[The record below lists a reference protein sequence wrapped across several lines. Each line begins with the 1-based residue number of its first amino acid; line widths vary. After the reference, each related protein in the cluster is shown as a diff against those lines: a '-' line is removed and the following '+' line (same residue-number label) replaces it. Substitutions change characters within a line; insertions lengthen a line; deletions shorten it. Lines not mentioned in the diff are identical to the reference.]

1 MSRPHPGEP
10 EGSAAGNRLRLRK
23 LVLAIVVLLV
33 LVGAGLFGWKSW
45 IDAERRARYAGWREQ
60 IKDDARRPEV
70 VKALRTELLLDV
82 DPKAP
87 HAERGTPP
95 DLPEAHEVLGEALA
109 RDGKFSDAAV
119 ELREAI
125 KGDPNDVR
133 AHRWLAQVCLR
144 IDLVNEAKKTLE
156 EALAL
161 ADEKERPEL
170 ELELGNVCLERY
182 RGSATDVDFRAARN
196 YFQDARRNPATAAE
210 ALDGYAMLFFMK
222 GPDQDLERWYESHRE
237 LLEKYPDFSRAASI
251 KEMLDLYDKRKA
263 EQAAGPQPDAA
274 PPVDKPEKKD
284 GGG

>member
-10 EGSAAGNRLRLRK
+10 EGPAAGNRLRLRK
-23 LVLAIVVLLV
+23 LVVAIFVLLV

-45 IDAERRARYAGWREQ
+45 NDAQRHARYAEWREQ
-60 IKDDARRPEV
+60 IKDDARRPQIIKE
-70 VKALRTELLLDV
+70 LRSELLLDV

-109 RDGKFSDAAV
+109 RDGKLSDAAV

-125 KGDPNDVR
+125 KSDPSDIG
-133 AHRWLAQVCLR
+133 AHRILAKVCLG

-161 ADEKERPEL
+161 ADEKERPEI

-182 RGSATDVDFRAARN
+182 RGSASDLDFRAARN
-196 YFQDARRNPATAAE
+196 YFQDARRNPATEAE
-210 ALDGYAMLFFMK
+210 AMDGYAMLWYMA
-222 GPDQDLERWYESHRE
+222 GPNQDHQRWYEAHRE
-237 LLEKYPDFSRAASI
+237 LLAKYPSYARA
-251 KEMLDLYDKRKA
+251 EMIRGMLELYDRLKA
-263 EQAAGPQPDAA
+263 EQAAGSQPDAA
-274 PPVDKPEKKD
+274 PPADKPEKKD